1 MREMVRHKEGKIVIT
16 ILSITLLLQLFVWPY
31 LGYIKYLFLGFI
43 PMLWFL
49 SLVNLVIW
57 AVVLPIYLYKYW
69 PYRNI

>member
-1 MREMVRHKEGKIVIT
+1 MREMVRHKEGKILIT

-57 AVVLPIYLYKYW
+57 AVALPIYLYKYW

>member
-1 MREMVRHKEGKIVIT
+1 MREIVKHKEGKIFIT

-31 LGYIKYLFLGFI
+31 LGYVKYLFLGFI

-49 SLVNLVIW
+49 SLVNLVVW
-57 AVVLPIYLYKYW
+57 AVALPIYLHKYW